1 MIAIWLSSPPAG
13 YGKTTLHLLARK
25 VVELE
30 IVKTISRE
38 TVRQTLK
45 KSHDKA
51 KHRVLGDPSG
61 MTCGV
66 RDTHKNVLK
75 TYEKP
80 YESSQSVV
88 CMNEQP
94 VLLVN
99 ETRQVIPATKNHPW
113 RVDYE
118 YERNG
123 TAPIFMF
130 CEPFVRWRQATA
142 RERRTKFD

>member
-1 MIAIWLSSPPAG
+1 VAHI
-13 YGKTTLHLLARK
+13 
-25 VVELE
+25 
-30 IVKTISRE
+30 
-38 TVRQTLK
+38 
-45 KSHDKA
+45 
-51 KHRVLGDPSG
+51 
-61 MTCGV
+61 
-66 RDTHKNVLK
+66 KNVLE

-80 YESSQSVV
+80 YDSSQPVV

-99 ETRQVIPATKNHPW
+99 ETRQVIPATKNHPR

-123 TAPIFMF
+123 TASIFMF
-130 CEPFVRWRQATA
+130 CESFAGWRQATA